1 MAVGRISGPLL
12 KDNLLRD
19 GVNLAFETDLLFLD
33 VINGRVGIKTKTP
46 TNELSVSGTTRT
58 TNLEVQTQA
67 DIATFTVTG
76 STIASTSGTINLLP
90 SGVNAVV
97 YQSKISV
104 NSDLQI
110 TTNTIE
116 TTATN
121 SNLAINTV
129 GTGQVTVNANMLVN
143 GDLHATGTITADGN
157 IQLGNQTTD
166 TVTFVAEVSSNILPT
181 ADNVYNLGSS
191 SLVWANLYTN
201 AITATNL
208 TTTNFTATGVVN
220 VAGTS
225 TLSGNTTIGAT
236 TANTLTVNA
245 KINSDLIPATNAQYN
260 IGTALLLWNNL
271 YGTTFTTTGLT
282 VNGNTV
288 TSTGTNSNLNLIANG
303 SGSVTVPNNTLA
315 VSGNT
320 TVGGTLTVTGTS
332 TLAAVGITGTLTQ
345 TGNFTQTSGNF
356 STTGTINS
364 GAITSTGTLT
374 LPNVTIANSTITGTT
389 TATNLTLT
397 PYAGRQVK
405 ITSNTQLDNNATV
418 GGTLTVTGTSTLAAV
433 GITGTLTQTGNFTQT
448 SGNFS
453 TTGTINSGAITS
465 TGSLTLPNM
474 TLSGTTIT
482 GTTTA
487 TNLTL
492 TPYTGKQVEITSNAQ
507 LDNNATIAGTL
518 TVTGTS
524 TLAAVGITGTLTQ
537 TGNFTQSSGNFST
550 TGTINSGAITSTGS
564 LTLPNM
570 TLSGTTITGTTTAT
584 NLTLTP
590 YTGKQVEITSSAT
603 VDQNLSVLG
612 TLGVTGTSTLA
623 AVGITGTLTQTGNFT
638 QTGNTNITG
647 NLTVSTYGQFEK
659 IRIDSNVISTTAT
672 NTDLRLVANG
682 TGKVLVPSNNVEITN
697 NLTVNGTTTL
707 GTLNATTVNA
717 TTLSDGEIN
726 ITDNY
731 VTTTTTNRNLEL
743 RANGT
748 GKILVPSNTFEVTN
762 NLTVTT
768 GTTSLKATTI
778 VGDVNQTG
786 GVNQTGNYTQTG
798 NLGITG
804 NLTVS
809 TYGQF
814 EKIRID
820 SNTVSTTA
828 TNTDLRLVAN
838 GTGKVIVPTNTF
850 EVTNDLTVN
859 GLTTL
864 NTLTATTVTATTLSD
879 GEINITDNYVT
890 TTTTNRNLELRAN
903 GTGKILV
910 PSNTVEVTNNLT
922 VTTGTTNLKATAV
935 VGNITHTGSVIQTG
949 NYTQTGNT
957 NITGNL
963 TVSTYGQFEKIRIDS
978 NVLSTTATNTDLS
991 LQANGSGK
999 VIVPNNNVEITNDL
1013 TVNGTTRIAS
1023 LTVDGTLTATTFNTG
1038 NINIISNYVT
1048 TTLTNSNL
1056 ELRANGTGK
1065 ILVPSNT
1072 FEVTN
1077 NLTVTTGTTSLKTTG
1092 IVGTLT
1098 QTGDITQT
1106 GNVTQ
1111 TGDYGLTGTLTVGS
1125 TAQFKDVKIDNNI
1138 ITTTLSNNDLQL
1150 SAAGTG
1156 RIYVPTNNVRIDQNL
1171 SVGGTTTTADI
1182 TSSGTIT
1189 AVKFT
1194 NGNVAIGGSEP
1205 VLNIHNTTYSTNYDF
1220 VTFTVGAVPITQ
1232 LYLTKYVGVDQ
1243 IAWFGIQVGS
1253 AWTAAY
1259 NIGQMLVQSHFGPTT
1274 SGYGVGDNVLAT
1286 TATVLA
1292 ANTTYTMRIQ
1302 NTGSSPTE
1310 YLFSTVSSYTASS
1323 PPADYSNNAASPT
1336 VLTVTDSANAI
1347 QTVTAGSNLEL
1358 RAAGTGLVRVEQLD
1372 IQENEIK
1379 TNTNA
1384 DIILSP
1390 NGTGIVNVNSTQSIQ
1405 IPVGTTTNR
1414 PTASAGMVRFNTT
1427 LNRYE
1432 GYNGT
1437 NWIRLDGL
1445 YDLDE
1450 NTYVTAEATPGA
1462 NDNTF
1467 RFVTNGTQVADLNA
1481 TRFSVLQADIS
1492 GININNNTISTT
1504 APNTD
1509 IVLQTTGTGAVKIG
1523 NFAVNNNTITNTV
1536 AGAITT
1542 IAETTTGYFKI
1553 AGTNGFVLPSG
1564 DSNARPTAFETGM
1577 MRFNTTDV
1585 RVEIWSGTAW
1595 ISASGTSGGI
1605 IRSEAEDI
1613 GILSAIIFG

>member
-1 MAVGRISGPLL
+1 M
-12 KDNLLRD
+12 
-19 GVNLAFETDLLFLD
+19 
-33 VINGRVGIKTKTP
+33 
-46 TNELSVSGTTRT
+46 
-58 TNLEVQTQA
+58 
-67 DIATFTVTG
+67 
-76 STIASTSGTINLLP
+76 
-90 SGVNAVV
+90 
-97 YQSKISV
+97 
-104 NSDLQI
+104 
-110 TTNTIE
+110 
-116 TTATN
+116 
-121 SNLAINTV
+121 
-129 GTGQVTVNANMLVN
+129 
-143 GDLHATGTITADGN
+143 
-157 IQLGNQTTD
+157 
-166 TVTFVAEVSSNILPT
+166 
-181 ADNVYNLGSS
+181 
-191 SLVWANLYTN
+191 
-201 AITATNL
+201 
-208 TTTNFTATGVVN
+208 
-220 VAGTS
+220 
-225 TLSGNTTIGAT
+225 
-236 TANTLTVNA
+236 
-245 KINSDLIPATNAQYN
+245 
-260 IGTALLLWNNL
+260 
-271 YGTTFTTTGLT
+271 
-282 VNGNTV
+282 
-288 TSTGTNSNLNLIANG
+288 
-303 SGSVTVPNNTLA
+303 
-315 VSGNT
+315 
-320 TVGGTLTVTGTS
+320 
-332 TLAAVGITGTLTQ
+332 
-345 TGNFTQTSGNF
+345 
-356 STTGTINS
+356 
-364 GAITSTGTLT
+364 
-374 LPNVTIANSTITGTT
+374 
-389 TATNLTLT
+389 
-397 PYAGRQVK
+397 
-405 ITSNTQLDNNATV
+405 
-418 GGTLTVTGTSTLAAV
+418 
-433 GITGTLTQTGNFTQT
+433 
-448 SGNFS
+448 
-453 TTGTINSGAITS
+453 
-465 TGSLTLPNM
+465 
-474 TLSGTTIT
+474 
-482 GTTTA
+482 
-487 TNLTL
+487 
-492 TPYTGKQVEITSNAQ
+492 
-507 LDNNATIAGTL
+507 
-518 TVTGTS
+518 
-524 TLAAVGITGTLTQ
+524 
-537 TGNFTQSSGNFST
+537 
-550 TGTINSGAITSTGS
+550 
-564 LTLPNM
+564 
-570 TLSGTTITGTTTAT
+570 
-584 NLTLTP
+584 
-590 YTGKQVEITSSAT
+590 
-603 VDQNLSVLG
+603 
-612 TLGVTGTSTLA
+612 
-623 AVGITGTLTQTGNFT
+623 
-638 QTGNTNITG
+638 
-647 NLTVSTYGQFEK
+647 
-659 IRIDSNVISTTAT
+659 
-672 NTDLRLVANG
+672 
-682 TGKVLVPSNNVEITN
+682 
-697 NLTVNGTTTL
+697 
-707 GTLNATTVNA
+707 
-717 TTLSDGEIN
+717 
-726 ITDNY
+726 
-731 VTTTTTNRNLEL
+731 
-743 RANGT
+743 
-748 GKILVPSNTFEVTN
+748 
-762 NLTVTT
+762 
-768 GTTSLKATTI
+768 
-778 VGDVNQTG
+778 
-786 GVNQTGNYTQTG
+786 
-798 NLGITG
+798 
-804 NLTVS
+804 
-809 TYGQF
+809 
-814 EKIRID
+814 
-820 SNTVSTTA
+820 
-828 TNTDLRLVAN
+828 
-838 GTGKVIVPTNTF
+838 
-850 EVTNDLTVN
+850 
-859 GLTTL
+859 
-864 NTLTATTVTATTLSD
+864 SD

-1156 RIYVPTNNVRIDQNL
+1156 RIYVPTNDVRIDQNL

-1182 TSSGTIT
+1182 NSSGTIT
-1189 AVKFT
+1189 AV
-1194 NGNVAIGGSEP
+1194 
-1205 VLNIHNTTYSTNYDF
+1205 
-1220 VTFTVGAVPITQ
+1220 TFTDSNI
-1232 LYLTKYVGVDQ
+1232 Q
-1243 IAWFGIQVGS
+1243 INSNTIQ
-1253 AWTAAY
+1253 T
-1259 NIGQMLVQSHFGPTT
+1259 
-1274 SGYGVGDNVLAT
+1274 
-1286 TATVLA
+1286 
-1292 ANTTYTMRIQ
+1292 
-1302 NTGSSPTE
+1302 
-1310 YLFSTVSSYTASS
+1310 TVS
-1323 PPADYSNNAASPT
+1323 N
-1336 VLTVTDSANAI
+1336 
-1347 QTVTAGSNLEL
+1347 SNLEL

-1481 TRFSVLQADIS
+1481 TRFSTLQADIS
-1492 GININNNTISTT
+1492 GININNNTINTT

-1523 NFAVNNNTITNTV
+1523 NFTVNNNTITNTV

>member
-46 TNELSVSGTTRT
+46 TNELSVTGTTRT
-58 TNLEVQTQA
+58 TNLEVTTQA

-76 STIASTSGTINLLP
+76 STIASTSGTINLIP

-97 YQSKISV
+97 YQSKIYV

-110 TTNTIE
+110 TANTIE

-121 SNLAINTV
+121 SNLSINTV
-129 GTGQVTVNANMLVN
+129 GTGEVTVNANMLVN

-166 TVTFVAEVSSNILPT
+166 TVTFVAEVSSNILPAT
-181 ADNVYNLGSS
+181 NNFYNLGSS

-201 AITATNL
+201 SITATNL

-236 TANTLTVNA
+236 NSNTLTVNA

-271 YGTTFTTTGLT
+271 YGTTFSTTGLT

-303 SGSVTVPNNTLA
+303 SGSVTVPSNTLA
-315 VSGNT
+315 VSGNAT
-320 TVGGTLTVTGTS
+320 IAGTLTVTGTS

-345 TGNFTQTSGNF
+345 TGNFTQSSGNF

-389 TATNLTLT
+389 TATNLILT
-397 PYAGRQVK
+397 PYAGQ
-405 ITSNTQLDNNATV
+405 
-418 GGTLTVTGTSTLAAV
+418 
-433 GITGTLTQTGNFTQT
+433 
-448 SGNFS
+448 
-453 TTGTINSGAITS
+453 
-465 TGSLTLPNM
+465 
-474 TLSGTTIT
+474 
-482 GTTTA
+482 
-487 TNLTL
+487 
-492 TPYTGKQVEITSNAQ
+492 QVEITSNAQ
-507 LDNNATIAGTL
+507 LDNNATVGGTL

-590 YTGKQVEITSSAT
+590 YTGQQVEITSSAT

-659 IRIDSNVISTTAT
+659 IRVDSNIISTTAT

-682 TGKVLVPSNNVEITN
+682 TGKVIVPSNNVEITN

-717 TTLSDGEIN
+717 TTLSNGEIN
-726 ITDNY
+726 IIDNY

-743 RANGT
+743 RANGA
-748 GKILVPSNTFEVTN
+748 GKILVPSNNVEITN

-768 GTTSLKATTI
+768 GATSLKATTI
-778 VGDVNQTG
+778 VGDINQTG
-786 GVNQTGNYTQTG
+786 GVNQTGDYTQTG
-798 NLGITG
+798 DLSITG

-820 SNTVSTTA
+820 SNTVSTTT

-838 GTGKVIVPTNTF
+838 GTGRVVVPNNTF
-850 EVTNDLTVN
+850 EITNNLTVN
-859 GLTTL
+859 GSTTL
-864 NTLTATTVTATTLSD
+864 NTLTATTITAGTLSD
-879 GEINITDNYVT
+879 GEINVTDNYVT
-890 TTTTNRNLELRAN
+890 TTTANRNLELRAN
-903 GTGKILV
+903 GTGKVLV
-910 PSNTVEVTNNLT
+910 PSNTLEVTNNLT
-922 VTTGTTNLKATAV
+922 VTTGTTNLKTTAV

-949 NYTQTGNT
+949 NFTQTGNT

-963 TVSTYGQFEKIRIDS
+963 TVSTYGQFEKLRIDN
-978 NVLSTTATNTDLS
+978 NVLSVTSANTDLS
-991 LQANGSGK
+991 LQANGTGK
-999 VIVPNNNVEITNDL
+999 VLVPSNNVEITNDL

-1150 SAAGTG
+1150 GAAGNG
-1156 RIYVPTNNVRIDQNL
+1156 RIYVPTNNVRIDNNL

-1194 NGNVAIGGSEP
+1194 NNTVAIGGSEP
-1205 VLNIHNTTYSTNYDF
+1205 VLHIHNTTVTTFYDF
-1220 VTFTVGAVPITQ
+1220 VTFTVGPVAITQ

-1259 NIGQMLVQSHFGPTT
+1259 DVTQMLLQSHFGPTT
-1274 SGYGVGDNVLAT
+1274 TGYGVGNNILAT
-1286 TATVLA
+1286 TSTVLA

-1302 NTGSSPTE
+1302 QTGVNQTE
-1310 YLFSTVSSYTASS
+1310 YIFSTVSSYTAST
-1323 PPADYSNNAASPT
+1323 PPAGYSNNAASPT
-1336 VLTVTDSANAI
+1336 VLTVTDNANAI

-1384 DIILSP
+1384 DIVLSP
-1390 NGTGIVNVNSTQSIQ
+1390 NGTGIVSVNSTQSIQ
-1405 IPVGTTTNR
+1405 IPVGSSSDR
-1414 PTASAGMVRFNTT
+1414 PTASTGMVRFNTT
-1427 LNRYE
+1427 LSRYE

-1504 APNTD
+1504 APSTD
-1509 IVLQTTGTGAVKIG
+1509 IVLQTMGTGAVKIG
-1523 NFAVNNNTITNTV
+1523 NFAINNNTITNTV

-1564 DSNARPTAFETGM
+1564 DSNNRPSAFETGM
-1577 MRFNTTDV
+1577 MRFNTTDI

>member
-364 GAITSTGTLT
+364 GAITSTG
-374 LPNVTIANSTITGTT
+374 
-389 TATNLTLT
+389 
-397 PYAGRQVK
+397 
-405 ITSNTQLDNNATV
+405 
-418 GGTLTVTGTSTLAAV
+418 
-433 GITGTLTQTGNFTQT
+433 
-448 SGNFS
+448 
-453 TTGTINSGAITS
+453 
-465 TGSLTLPNM
+465 
-474 TLSGTTIT
+474 
-482 GTTTA
+482 
-487 TNLTL
+487 
-492 TPYTGKQVEITSNAQ
+492 
-507 LDNNATIAGTL
+507 
-518 TVTGTS
+518 
-524 TLAAVGITGTLTQ
+524 
-537 TGNFTQSSGNFST
+537 
-550 TGTINSGAITSTGS
+550 S

-612 TLGVTGTSTLA
+612 TLGVTGASTLA

-682 TGKVLVPSNNVEITN
+682 TGKVIVPSNNVEITN

-1156 RIYVPTNNVRIDQNL
+1156 RIYVPTNDVRIDQNL

-1182 TSSGTIT
+1182 NSSGTIT
-1189 AVKFT
+1189 AV
-1194 NGNVAIGGSEP
+1194 
-1205 VLNIHNTTYSTNYDF
+1205 
-1220 VTFTVGAVPITQ
+1220 TFTDSNI
-1232 LYLTKYVGVDQ
+1232 Q
-1243 IAWFGIQVGS
+1243 INSNTIQ
-1253 AWTAAY
+1253 T
-1259 NIGQMLVQSHFGPTT
+1259 
-1274 SGYGVGDNVLAT
+1274 
-1286 TATVLA
+1286 
-1292 ANTTYTMRIQ
+1292 
-1302 NTGSSPTE
+1302 
-1310 YLFSTVSSYTASS
+1310 TVS
-1323 PPADYSNNAASPT
+1323 N
-1336 VLTVTDSANAI
+1336 
-1347 QTVTAGSNLEL
+1347 SNLEL

-1481 TRFSVLQADIS
+1481 TRFSTLQADIS
-1492 GININNNTISTT
+1492 GININNNTINTT

-1523 NFAVNNNTITNTV
+1523 NFTVNNNTITNTV